1 MNLVDK
7 CAGGGPLAERDV
19 VCHGVTPSPASSA
32 KRARAGCAAFRRLAR
47 PRPLA
52 SMLWGG
58 ASRSRKAEALR
69 GLIACRATWAADWEG
84 PSIEGD
90 ETARGLGYVVPDSN
104 QSLQGVGP
112 GGHAP

>member
-1 MNLVDK
+1 MSTERR
-7 CAGGGPLAERDV
+7 AGFAAAGSIGELRLKSRSVQGAI
-19 VCHGVTPSPASSA
+19 CSGTSTPSGFSA
-32 KRARAGCAAFRRLAR
+32 CR
-47 PRPLA
+47 

-90 ETARGLGYVVPDSN
+90 EPARGLGYVVPDSN